1 MKITN
6 NTNLKRTQNCLT
18 RSERHIRTSISIY
31 IFGLCLLHCAV
42 RATAMA
48 KTKTKTR
55 DGDGAK
61 KMASSRKRSHKQ
73 HSNDDETGKR
83 EVGENDRNRMDD
95 EQPTASTSTSTS
107 EIRTETTPSA
117 ARPPRRKK
125 RKKASKNNCSSSN
138 SKKLL
143 AGMTISVSTLSDNT
157 KSKNKDTT
165 TATTTTNA
173 NTTDNNDNDT
183 ETASNP
189 NSYNEVCRSC
199 KELGANV
206 IDLVCKRVTILVCT
220 EAAVK
225 QATQR
230 VRKAIK
236 KNKPL
241 VSVTWLEECQ
251 KQGRKVDFEEYRLDK
266 KANDA
271 IQNRENRLR
280 GAEDALLEEFEA
292 IPDSGW
298 SEPKEL
304 G

>member
-1 MKITN
+1 
-6 NTNLKRTQNCLT
+6 
-18 RSERHIRTSISIY
+18 
-31 IFGLCLLHCAV
+31 
-42 RATAMA
+42 MA

-61 KMASSRKRSHKQ
+61 KMASSRKRSHNQ
-73 HSNDDETGKR
+73 HSNDDEMGKR

-107 EIRTETTPSA
+107 TSEIQTETTPSA

-138 SKKLL
+138 SKKPL

-157 KSKNKDTT
+157 KSKKKDTT
-165 TATTTTNA
+165 TTN
-173 NTTDNNDNDT
+173 NNTFSTNTTTDNNDDDT

-280 GAEDALLEEFEA
+280 SAEDALLEEFEA

-304 G
+304 GCCCVCHENGTTADCPWCADCNYK

>member
-1 MKITN
+1 
-6 NTNLKRTQNCLT
+6 
-18 RSERHIRTSISIY
+18 
-31 IFGLCLLHCAV
+31 
-42 RATAMA
+42 MA

-61 KMASSRKRSHKQ
+61 KMASSRKRSHNQ
-73 HSNDDETGKR
+73 HSNDDEMGKR

-107 EIRTETTPSA
+107 TSEIQTETTPSA

-138 SKKLL
+138 SKKPL

-157 KSKNKDTT
+157 KSKKKDTT
-165 TATTTTNA
+165 TTTTTTNT
-173 NTTDNNDNDT
+173 TTDNNDDDT

-280 GAEDALLEEFEA
+280 SAEDALLEEFEA

-304 G
+304 GCCCVCHENGTTADCPWCADCNYK

>member
-1 MKITN
+1 
-6 NTNLKRTQNCLT
+6 
-18 RSERHIRTSISIY
+18 
-31 IFGLCLLHCAV
+31 
-42 RATAMA
+42 MA
-48 KTKTKTR
+48 KTKTKTETR
-55 DGDGAK
+55 DVDGVK
-61 KMASSRKRSHKQ
+61 RMSSSRKRSYKQ
-73 HSNDDETGKR
+73 HSNDDEMGKR
-83 EVGENDRNRMDD
+83 EVGENDHNRKDD
-95 EQPTASTSTSTS
+95 EQPTATTTA
-107 EIRTETTPSA
+107 IQTQTTPLA
-117 ARPPRRKK
+117 ARPPKRKK
-125 RKKASKNNCSSSN
+125 RKKASEKNCRSSN
-138 SKKLL
+138 SKKPL

-165 TATTTTNA
+165 TITTTT
-173 NTTDNNDNDT
+173 TTSNNPDHNDNDNDT

-199 KELGANV
+199 KELGATV

-230 VRKAIK
+230 VRKAMK

-280 GAEDALLEEFEA
+280 SAEDALLDEFEA